1 MRRRAAWD
9 DDAEDADR
17 REHEAPRVRERE
29 AGSSR
34 SIRLRSWDD
43 AREGSAEH
51 GEAAAS
57 DDVREGSAE
66 TGEAA
71 ASDDVREGLADDA
84 ASSGS
89 DFEIVDPDPQ
99 QEFCEEMIF
108 LYLGRV
114 VNARQFAR

>member
-1 MRRRAAWD
+1 MRRRTAWD

-51 GEAAAS
+51 GEA
-57 DDVREGSAE
+57 
-66 TGEAA
+66 T

-99 QEFCEEMIF
+99 QDFCEEMMF
-108 LYLGRV
+108 LLSGTR
-114 VNARQFAR
+114 RQRQPILHGDVPCRKGGQRGCR